1 MQLDRPEWGFFE
13 GIETNYRLTFQLPF
27 ILAKTMKPYKTLMLK
42 KHRAILN

>member
-27 ILAKTMKPYKTLMLK
+27 ILAKTWLQDSDVKET
-42 KHRAILN
+42 